1 MAKGTRVLKMD
12 ANDYQNIE
20 QGSDAW
26 QNARCG
32 KVTASRL
39 ADVLAKTKS
48 GYSASRNNYMTQL
61 VLEKITGGTRA
72 ESYSGPSILHGIEQE
87 PFARAAYEAHTGQM
101 VEEVGFIPHPE
112 IEAAGA
118 SPDGLVGDD
127 GMIEIKCPSS
137 STALEVWLTHSQG
150 GNPVDAKYY
159 AQMQWQM
166 RCADRSWCDYVV
178 FDPRIPAKAQLF
190 IYRVNRDKAWLKVAE
205 EEVLK
210 FLAELDVKVTALKS
224 IIGE

>member
-1 MAKGTRVLKMD
+1 MSD
-12 ANDYQNIE
+12 IE
-20 QGSDAW
+20 QGTDQWFAD
-26 QNARCG
+26 RLG

-39 ADVLAKTKS
+39 ADVLAKTKT

-61 VLEKITGGTRA
+61 VLETITQTRA
-72 ESYSGPSILHGIEQE
+72 ESYSNAAMAWGTEQE
-87 PFARAAYEAHTGQM
+87 PFARAAYEAHTGKM
-101 VEEVGFIPHPE
+101 VEEVGFIPHPV
-112 IEAAGA
+112 INLAGA

-127 GMIEIKCPSS
+127 GMVEIKCPSS

-178 FDPRIPAKAQLF
+178 FDPRMPAKAQLF
-190 IYRVNRDKAWLKVAE
+190 IYRVERNAEWLKIAE
-205 EEVLK
+205 DEVTTFLVEMQDKVKTLK
-210 FLAELDVKVTALKS
+210 T

>member
-1 MAKGTRVLKMD
+1 MS
-12 ANDYQNIE
+12 E
-20 QGSDAW
+20 QQTEQWFTD
-26 QNARCG
+26 RLG

-39 ADVLAKTKS
+39 ADVLAKTKT
-48 GYSASRNNYMTQL
+48 GYSASRSNYMTQL
-61 VLEKITGGTRA
+61 VLERITKTRA
-72 ESYSGPSILHGIEQE
+72 ESYSNAAMQWGNEQE

-101 VEEVGFIPHPE
+101 VEEVGFIQHPD
-112 IEAAGA
+112 IEDAGA

-127 GMIEIKCPSS
+127 GMVEIKCPSS
-137 STALEVWLTHSQG
+137 STALECWLIHAQG

-178 FDPRIPAKAQLF
+178 FDPRMPAKAQLF
-190 IYRVNRDKAWLKVAE
+190 VFRVQRNAEFLKIAEDEVITFLTEVDIKVA
-205 EEVLK
+205 
-210 FLAELDVKVTALKS
+210 ALNQ